1 MCFSFSIQPYMS
13 IEPSFYTFWKTGD
26 IRSFKCMMNEFGSS
40 LHYFADSIV
49 GNLQEA
55 EEIVS
60 DVFIKIW
67 QQRENLPPP
76 DNIKFYLFKAVKNTS
91 LNYLK
96 SKGRRAANLA
106 AWELQVNLREQN
118 PEEIMISKEDVTSIR
133 SVIGQ
138 LPPRCRQ
145 IFILVKEDGLTY
157 EQVAHLLDI
166 SKATV
171 NVQMTLALKKIWGAL
186 NTALKVSHS

>member
-1 MCFSFSIQPYMS
+1 MS
-13 IEPSFYTFWKTGD
+13 IESLSYNTFWKTGD
-26 IRSFKCMMNEFGSS
+26 MKSFKCMMNEFGPS
-40 LHYFADSIV
+40 LHYFADSIA

-76 DNIKFYLFKAVKNTS
+76 DNIKFYLFKAVKNTA

-96 SKGRRAANLA
+96 NKGRRAANLA
-106 AWELQVNLREQN
+106 AWELQVNLRHAQN
-118 PEEIMISKEDVTSIR
+118 PEEIMISKEDLTSIR

-171 NVQMTLALKKIWGAL
+171 NVQMTLALKKVWGAL
-186 NTALKVSHS
+186 NTALKVSQS

>member
-1 MCFSFSIQPYMS
+1 MS
-13 IEPSFYTFWKTGD
+13 IELPLYSTFWKTGD
-26 IRSFKCMMNEFGSS
+26 IGSFKCLMNEFGPA
-40 LHYFADSIV
+40 LHYFADSMV

-67 QQRENLPPP
+67 QHRENLPPP
-76 DNIKFYLFKAVKNTS
+76 DNIRFYLFKAVKNTA

-96 SKGRRAANLA
+96 SKGRRTANLA
-106 AWELQVNLREQN
+106 AWELQVKRLHGPN
-118 PEEIMISKEDVTSIR
+118 PEEIMISKEDVTSIQSAIR
-133 SVIGQ
+133 Q

-145 IFILVKEDGLTY
+145 IFILIKEDGLTY

-171 NVQMTLALKKIWGAL
+171 NVQMTLAMKKIWGAL

>member
-1 MCFSFSIQPYMS
+1 MSSVQP
-13 IEPSFYTFWKTGD
+13 FYITFWKTGD
-26 IRSFKCMMNEFGSS
+26 MGSFKVLMKEFGPT
-40 LHYFADSIV
+40 LHYFANSIV
-49 GNLQEA
+49 DNQQEA

-67 QQRENLPPP
+67 QQRENLPTP
-76 DNIKFYLFKAVKNTS
+76 DNIKFYLFKAVKNTA

-96 SKGRRAANLA
+96 SKGRRSANLA
-106 AWELQVNLREQN
+106 AWEVQVSPFHEQN
-118 PEEIMISKEDVTSIR
+118 PEDIMISKEDVTSIQSLIR
-133 SVIGQ
+133 N

-145 IFILVKEDGLTY
+145 IFILVKEDGLSY

-171 NVQMTLALKKIWGAL
+171 NVQMTLAMKKIWAAL

>member
-1 MCFSFSIQPYMS
+1 M
-13 IEPSFYTFWKTGD
+13 
-26 IRSFKCMMNEFGSS
+26 RSFKCMMNEFGPS
-40 LHYFADSIV
+40 LHYFANSITD
-49 GNLQEA
+49 NPQEA

-67 QQRENLPPP
+67 QQRANLPPP
-76 DNIKFYLFKAVKNTS
+76 DNIRFYLFKAVKNTA

-106 AWELQVNLREQN
+106 AWELQVSRHGQN
-118 PEEIMISKEDVTSIR
+118 PEEIMISKEDVTSIQ
-133 SVIGQ
+133 SVIDQ

-171 NVQMTLALKKIWGAL
+171 NVQMTLAMKKIWGAL
-186 NTALKVSHS
+186 NTALKVFHS

>member
-1 MCFSFSIQPYMS
+1 MS
-13 IEPSFYTFWKTGD
+13 SEPSSYSTFWKTGD
-26 IRSFKCMMNEFGSS
+26 MGSFKCLMKEFGPA
-40 LHYFADSIV
+40 LHYFADSMV
-49 GNLQEA
+49 GNRQEA

-67 QQRENLPPP
+67 QQRENLPTP
-76 DNIKFYLFKAVKNTS
+76 DNIKFYLFKAVKNTA

-96 SKGRRAANLA
+96 SKDRRASGHS
-106 AWELQVNLREQN
+106 AWEVQVSRLPAQSPEQ
-118 PEEIMISKEDVTSIR
+118 ILISKEEVTSIQ
-133 SVIGQ
+133 SVIRS

-157 EQVAHLLDI
+157 EQVSQLLDI

-171 NVQMTLALKKIWGAL
+171 NVQMTLAMKKIWEAL

>member
-1 MCFSFSIQPYMS
+1 MSSEQPSYN
-13 IEPSFYTFWKTGD
+13 TFWKTGD
-26 IRSFKCMMNEFGSS
+26 MGSFKCLMKEFGPA
-40 LHYFADSIV
+40 LHYFADGMT
-49 GNLQEA
+49 GNRQEA

-76 DNIKFYLFKAVKNTS
+76 DNIKFYLFKAVKNTA

-96 SKGRRAANLA
+96 SKDRRASHHS
-106 AWELQVNLREQN
+106 AWEVQVKRLQGRN
-118 PEEIMISKEDVTSIR
+118 PEEIMISKEEVTSIQ
-133 SVIGQ
+133 SVIRG

-171 NVQMTLALKKIWGAL
+171 NVQMTLAMKKIWGAL
-186 NTALKVSHS
+186 DTALKVSHS

>member
-1 MCFSFSIQPYMS
+1 M
-13 IEPSFYTFWKTGD
+13 K
-26 IRSFKCMMNEFGSS
+26 SFKCLMNEFGPS
-40 LHYFADSIV
+40 LHYFANSITD
-49 GNLQEA
+49 NLQEA

-76 DNIKFYLFKAVKNTS
+76 DNIKFYLFKAVKNTA

-106 AWELQVNLREQN
+106 AWELQVNIHGQN
-118 PEEIMISKEDVTSIR
+118 PEEILISKEDVTSIR
-133 SVIGQ
+133 SVIDQ

-171 NVQMTLALKKIWGAL
+171 NVQMTLAIKKIWGAL
-186 NTALKVSHS
+186 STALKVSHS